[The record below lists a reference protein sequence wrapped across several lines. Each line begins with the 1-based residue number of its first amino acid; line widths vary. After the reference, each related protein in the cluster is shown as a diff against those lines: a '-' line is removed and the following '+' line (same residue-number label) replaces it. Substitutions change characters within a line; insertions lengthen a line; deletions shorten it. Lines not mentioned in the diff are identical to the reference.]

1 MMTAL
6 FEPVHNR
13 KNIDIRHSKANVQND
28 PVNTSVATKVETLK
42 QIASFVKTMF
52 SLSLIMSVGVSKLS

>member
-1 MMTAL
+1 MTAL

>member
-28 PVNTSVATKVETLK
+28 PGEHIGCNESWNVEANRLFRK
-42 QIASFVKTMF
+42 NDV
-52 SLSLIMSVGVSKLS
+52 